1 MRLSRELF
9 AIFSQFVERA
19 CGMHYGES
27 ERDLFGAKLVSHAE
41 ECGHVALLDYYYR
54 LRFDDPEG
62 VERARLLDA
71 LLVHET
77 YFFRELL
84 PLVQLVATCI
94 EPAVMANGVAR
105 VWSAACATGEEPYT
119 LAMLLAERG
128 LLDRVEIVA
137 TDISA
142 AIVARARLGRSRRR
156 SLRAGHPPAL
166 AGRYLEIQ
174 ASDIVVAPEIRDA
187 VEFSTLNLVDDAD
200 HPELGLFDAILCRN
214 VLIYFTDQ
222 QIARVLDRL
231 GRQLAP
237 NGLIAVGI
245 SESLLRFGTTL
256 VCEERG
262 NAFFYRMAS

>member
-77 YFFRELL
+77 YFFRELP
-84 PLVQLVATCI
+84 PLQELVDGHLAD
-94 EPAVMANGVAR
+94 VVRSRGRAR
-105 VWSAACATGEEPYT
+105 VWSAACSTGEEPYT

-128 LLDRVEIVA
+128 ILDQVEIVA
-137 TDISA
+137 SDLSA
-142 AIVARARLGRSRRR
+142 TAIARAETGRHGAR
-156 SLRAGHPPAL
+156 SLREDQAPVLGAP
-166 AGRYLEIQ
+166 YL
-174 ASDIVVAPEIRDA
+174 VVASNGIAVAPQIRDA
-187 VEFSTLNLVDDAD
+187 VRFCIVNLLDDAAIAQ
-200 HPELGLFDAILCRN
+200 LGSFDVILCRN
-214 VLIYFTDQ
+214 VLIYFRDDTV
-222 QIARVLDRL
+222 IRVLERL
-231 GRQLAP
+231 GRALEP
-237 NGLIAVGI
+237 SGVIAVGVA
-245 SESLLRFGTTL
+245 ESLLRLGTAL
-256 VCEERG
+256 ACEERG
-262 NAFFYRMAS
+262 GSFFYRSAR